1 MGVLLQYFHA
11 IGAFNALLMCLILCV
26 SGKLNPAGKVLAI
39 WLFAWSVYA
48 VSPLVF
54 INSPSSLLSAFHI
67 IALWLPA
74 SFGALMYLYLALSIR
89 SKALSKRDIVKFIPL
104 LVCLLL
110 NADYAFMSEVQLADF
125 RDHGVEFDI
134 QHLIAMVF
142 LYGQA
147 FYYFAKSF
155 RLIARYKQQTEDEL
169 SNFQPAVF
177 QGLTVIIAVNVLLW
191 LLEILSAF
199 YSGVYFLA
207 LASDILFTLFL
218 CFLGLLHWKEPHF
231 FIVLNAHGLDTNTS
245 DAHTVNNPP
254 TNNNFKSNHI
264 KSRPSEEP
272 IVDRAISDEGDKHSS
287 KEVGLEKVKLE
298 ELDTTLCEVFNTI
311 DSYMREQQPFLDS
324 QLSLTSLSEQLG
336 LGKHYVSEAINTISG
351 QNFYQYVNAFR
362 VKWFCK
368 QLEESPDAKLLDLA
382 MDSGFSS
389 KSAFNAVF
397 KKITGQTPTQFRA
410 SMLFAV

>member
-11 IGAFNALLMCLILCV
+11 IGAFNALLICLILCV

-54 INSPSSLLSAFHI
+54 INSPSSVLSAFHI

-89 SKALSKRDIVKFIPL
+89 SKALSKRDIIKFIPL

-125 RDHGVEFDI
+125 RDNGVEFDI

-191 LLEILSAF
+191 LLEVLSAF

-231 FIVLNAHGLDTNTS
+231 FIVKNKQGFNSNTS
-245 DAHTVNNPP
+245 EAHTVNYRA
-254 TNNNFKSNHI
+254 TNHHFKDRTSEKPDVKCTINSESD
-264 KSRPSEEP
+264 KSE
-272 IVDRAISDEGDKHSS
+272 VGKVGLDEGQSELPSS
-287 KEVGLEKVKLE
+287 
-298 ELDTTLCEVFNTI
+298 TINEVFSTI
-311 DSYMREQQPFLDS
+311 DSYMRERQPFLDS

-351 QNFYQYVNAFR
+351 QNFYQYVNAYR

-410 SMLFAV
+410 SILFAV

>member
-39 WLFAWSVYA
+39 WLLAWSVYA

-89 SKALSKRDIVKFIPL
+89 SKALSKHDIVKFIPL
-104 LVCLLL
+104 IVCLLL

-125 RDHGVEFDI
+125 RDNGVAFDI

-177 QGLTVIIAVNVLLW
+177 QGLTVIIAVNLLLW

-207 LASDILFTLFL
+207 LASDILFTVFL

-231 FIVLNAHGLDTNTS
+231 FIVQNAQSLNIDTS
-245 DAHTVNNPP
+245 KAHTVNNLP
-254 TNNNFKSNHI
+254 TKHHFKD
-264 KSRPSEEP
+264 KVSEESD
-272 IVDRAISDEGDKHSS
+272 VGCAISCESDKN
-287 KEVGLEKVKLE
+287 EVGIIGLE
-298 ELDTTLCEVFNTI
+298 EGQSELPGGIINEVFSTI
-311 DSYMREQQPFLDS
+311 DSHMRQQQPYLDS

-351 QNFYQYVNAFR
+351 QNFYQYVNAYR
-362 VKWFCK
+362 VNWFCK
-368 QLEESPDAKLLDLA
+368 QLEESPNAKLLDLA

-389 KSAFNAVF
+389 KSAFNAIF
-397 KKITGQTPTQFRA
+397 KKITGQTPTQFRTSLGLRKA
-410 SMLFAV
+410 KS

>member
-54 INSPSSLLSAFHI
+54 INSPSSVLSAFHI

-89 SKALSKRDIVKFIPL
+89 SKGLSKRDIIKFVPL

-125 RDHGVEFDI
+125 RDNGVEFDI

-147 FYYFAKSF
+147 FYYFSKSF
-155 RLIARYKQQTEDEL
+155 GLIARYKQQTEDEL

-218 CFLGLLHWKEPHF
+218 CFLGALHWKEPHF
-231 FIVLNAHGLDTNTS
+231 FIVQNTQGLNTKTS
-245 DAHTVNNPP
+245 DAHTVNNHP
-254 TNNNFKSNHI
+254 TSHHSKD
-264 KSRPSEEP
+264 RTSEKPDVNCSINSE
-272 IVDRAISDEGDKHSS
+272 SDMSEAE
-287 KEVGLEKVKLE
+287 EVALE
-298 ELDTTLCEVFNTI
+298 EQSELPSSTINEVFSAI
-311 DSYMREQQPFLDS
+311 DSYMQEQQPYLDS

-351 QNFYQYVNAFR
+351 QNFYQYVNAYR
-362 VKWFCK
+362 VNWFCK

-397 KKITGQTPTQFRA
+397 KKITGQTPTQFRS
-410 SMLFAV
+410 SMLLAV